1 MQIGRGGELL
11 QSHLRV
17 QDDEQCAL
25 VEMVFKSFCIKL
37 LTDRGMLPETARIFA
52 AKAVKLDPTSDGDEE
67 TSKP

>member
-1 MQIGRGGELL
+1 M
-11 QSHLRV
+11 

-52 AKAVKLDPTSDGDEE
+52 AKAVKLDRTSDGDEE